1 MLAVGT
7 FVDILTVVADLHE
20 ARFAVADV
28 RAKGI
33 VALSRIADVFLA
45 AFVDI
50 ETVLAIAAESG
61 VASARIRT
69 D

>member
-1 MLAVGT
+1 MLAVGA

-28 RAKGI
+28 RAKSI
-33 VALSRIADVFLA
+33 VALSRIADVVLA

-50 ETVLAIAAESG
+50 EAVFAIAAESS
-61 VASARIRT
+61 VASARI
-69 D
+69 